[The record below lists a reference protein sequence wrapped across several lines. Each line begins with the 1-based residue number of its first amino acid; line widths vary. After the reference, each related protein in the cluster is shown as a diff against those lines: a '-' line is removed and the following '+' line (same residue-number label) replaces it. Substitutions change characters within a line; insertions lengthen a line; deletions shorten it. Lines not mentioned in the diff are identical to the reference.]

1 VLIMTAPRDQDL
13 VALGLLVE
21 PVRRD
26 LYDWVVAQVR
36 PVGREE
42 AANALKITR
51 ALATFHLDRLA
62 AAGLLEGGY
71 RRLSGRVG
79 PGAGRPARVYWR
91 ADRQFNVSL
100 PERRYERVA
109 RLFASALERLG
120 EKSPPGPLQE
130 AARELGE
137 HLGNTARRGAPT
149 TRLTGALKAGGYE
162 PLTDEAGAIRLGN
175 CPFDALTNE
184 HRTLVCGT
192 NLAIAEGLARGCGAT
207 NYRPVLDFQPDRCC
221 VVFQPHIQRPD

>member
-1 VLIMTAPRDQDL
+1 MTDRDRDL
-13 VALGLLVE
+13 VALGLLAE

-26 LYDWVVAQVR
+26 LYDWVVAQAR

-42 AANALKITR
+42 AAKALKITR

-91 ADRQFNVSL
+91 AGREFRVSL
-100 PERRYERVA
+100 PDRRYERVA
-109 RLFASALERLG
+109 QLFASALESLG
-120 EKSPPGPLQE
+120 DESVPDPLQQ

-137 HLGNTARRGAPT
+137 QLGTTGRRGAPAK
-149 TRLTGALKAGGYE
+149 RLTAALKAGGYQ
-162 PLTDEAGAIRLGN
+162 PVTDKEGVIRLRN
-175 CPFDALTNE
+175 CPFDALADT
-184 HRTLVCGT
+184 HRPLVCGT
-192 NLAIAEGLARGCGAT
+192 NLAIAEGMTRGSGAT
-207 NYRPVLDFQPDRCC
+207 TVRPVLDFRPGLCC
-221 VVFQPHIQRPD
+221 VVFVPDTDGPA

>member
-1 VLIMTAPRDQDL
+1 MTDRDRDL

-26 LYDWVVAQVR
+26 LYDWVVAQGR

-42 AANALKITR
+42 SARALKITR

-91 ADRQFNVSL
+91 AGREFGVSL
-100 PERRYERVA
+100 PDRRYERMA
-109 RLFASALERLG
+109 QLFASALERIG
-120 EKSPPGPLQE
+120 DQSVPAPLQD

-137 HLGNTARRGAPT
+137 QIATTRRRGAHAK
-149 TRLTGALKAGGYE
+149 RLTAALTAGGYE
-162 PLTDEAGAIRLGN
+162 PVTDEAGAIRLRN
-175 CPFDALTNE
+175 CPFDALADA
-184 HRTLVCGT
+184 HRPLVCGT
-192 NLAIAEGLARGCGAT
+192 NLAIAEGIIRGSSAT
-207 NYRPVLDFQPDRCC
+207 TVKPILDFQPGYCC
-221 VVFQPHIQRPD
+221 VVFVPDV